1 MKKQNFKNKIS
12 NMKGSKGITL
22 VALIITIIILLI
34 LAVVAIGAVNNTG
47 IIQYAQNSVDE
58 YKDGRDEE
66 NTTLGNYIDIL
77 NHYKPTGEK
86 KSEETEIYGD
96 KNYFAVE
103 FITETTGKVYEGG
116 SSTDVTFSNNTIVC
130 DGDVLCGYS
139 VYTLENN
146 KVIIF
151 DSDGHEALTTNGAFG
166 MDNSLL
172 DGKTYNSTG
181 TSGGTMSFNE
191 GKCVYR

>member
-1 MKKQNFKNKIS
+1 M
-12 NMKGSKGITL
+12 
-22 VALIITIIILLI
+22 
-34 LAVVAIGAVNNTG
+34 
-47 IIQYAQNSVDE
+47 
-58 YKDGRDEE
+58 
-66 NTTLGNYIDIL
+66 
-77 NHYKPTGEK
+77 
-86 KSEETEIYGD
+86 
-96 KNYFAVE
+96 AVE
-103 FITETTGKVYEGG
+103 FITETTGKIYEGG

-151 DSDGHEALTTNGAFG
+151 DSDGHEVLTTNGAFG

-181 TSGGTMSFNE
+181 TSGGTISFNE
-191 GKCVYR
+191 GKCARGKENRDYYVFNSFIILKFDEGENWFFVEADSLSDDLTTFVESASTRETYVLQ